1 MKFTRHWLAYVC
13 EAIIDA
19 GEMPAWEAVPYFCD
33 QLFGERPNPRLLQTT
48 KPYEASVP
56 PLQRLYRPIVEA
68 TFRDIQMP
76 ASAMLHGFTDVS
88 LTGTSAVLIVY
99 FPGQNRPYHLLLL
112 DSVKTWDLVFQDT
125 AAFNEWAEERANWV
139 AEGLRAAIRKPD
151 AECSDQ
157 TLAYRVAS
165 LSGS

>member
-13 EAIIDA
+13 EAVINA
-19 GEMPAWEAVPYFCD
+19 GEMPAWEAVPYFSD

-48 KPYEASVP
+48 KPYEASVSL
-56 PLQRLYRPIVEA
+56 LQRLYRPIVEA
-68 TFRDIQMP
+68 ASRDIDLP
-76 ASAMLHGFTDVS
+76 TSAMLHVFTDVS

-99 FPGQNRPYHLLLL
+99 FPGQNRPHHLLLL
-112 DSVKTWDLVFQDT
+112 DAVKTWDLVFQDT
-125 AAFNEWAEERANWV
+125 AAFNEWAEERARWV
-139 AEGLRAAIRKPD
+139 AEGLRAAIVKSD

-157 TLAYRVAS
+157 TLPYRVAS